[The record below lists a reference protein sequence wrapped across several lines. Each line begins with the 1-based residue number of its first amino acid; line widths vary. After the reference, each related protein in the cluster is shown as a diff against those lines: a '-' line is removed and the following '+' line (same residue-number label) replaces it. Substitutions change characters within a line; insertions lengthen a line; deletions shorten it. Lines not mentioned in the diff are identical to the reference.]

1 MLCNLRSG
9 NACLYPNACSN
20 TGNSPCPSPK
30 RRNAQSQ
37 TTHSSSR
44 KWDSICSTTKCRTA
58 CLDSFVRSLC
68 VPLQGRSRRSLR
80 RIRSR
85 SSIGTAP
92 DNAINYLLFPNRSI
106 EDRASQRLPKFFRR
120 MEETIKASDD
130 LLKELSGSRWRSIWE
145 VMKDTIMLEPNF
157 SGVGVDL
164 KAARSRFLV
173 TANIS

>member
-1 MLCNLRSG
+1 
-9 NACLYPNACSN
+9 
-20 TGNSPCPSPK
+20 
-30 RRNAQSQ
+30 
-37 TTHSSSR
+37 
-44 KWDSICSTTKCRTA
+44 
-58 CLDSFVRSLC
+58 
-68 VPLQGRSRRSLR
+68 
-80 RIRSR
+80 
-85 SSIGTAP
+85 
-92 DNAINYLLFPNRSI
+92 
-106 EDRASQRLPKFFRR
+106 